1 MPGVPGKGGQLP
13 KRSTARAGH
22 RTKAEKAETESVEVD
37 SGPVTIPP
45 ADDSWHSIAK
55 SWYIALADSGQSR
68 FMEPSDWAGAQYV
81 AQAMTQNLTDG
92 KFSAMMF
99 TAVWSAMNDLLTTE
113 GARRRVK
120 IEVERSGAG
129 DQQTP
134 AGVAV
139 LDDYRD
145 SITG

>member
-1 MPGVPGKGGQLP
+1 MGERGPIGKRNAA
-13 KRSTARAGH
+13 KAGH
-22 RTKAEKAETESVEVD
+22 NSKEELAETETVEVA
-37 SGPVTIPP
+37 GEVEIPP
-45 ADDSWHSIAK
+45 ADDSWHDIAK
-55 SWYIALADSGQSR
+55 DWYVSLADSGQAR
-68 FMEPSDWAGAQYV
+68 FMEPSDWAGARYV
-81 AQAMTQNLTDG
+81 AQAMSKNLQDG
-92 KFSAMMF
+92 KFSAMLF
-99 TAVWSAMNDLLTTE
+99 NSVWSAMNDLLTTE

-129 DQQTP
+129 EQQTP

>member
-1 MPGVPGKGGQLP
+1 MGERGPIGKRNAA
-13 KRSTARAGH
+13 KAGH
-22 RTKAEKAETESVEVD
+22 RSKEELAETESVEVD
-37 SGPVTIPP
+37 GEVEIPAP
-45 ADDSWHSIAK
+45 DVSWHEIAHD
-55 SWYIALADSGQSR
+55 WYVSLANSGQSR
-68 FMEPSDWAGAQYV
+68 FMEPSDWAGARYV
-81 AQAMTQNLTDG
+81 AQAMSKNLQDG
-92 KFSAMMF
+92 KFSAMLF
-99 TAVWSAMNDLLTTE
+99 NSVWSAMNDLLTTE

-129 DQQTP
+129 EQQTP